1 LKTISKKGIE
11 LKVKIKIFGEENC
24 KEIVINQDLVK
35 LYDLLTLL
43 LNEYKKKFI
52 QDGCLVLINDK
63 IIVDNLMLKN
73 GDEIVIMPILGG
85 G

>member
-1 LKTISKKGIE
+1 M
-11 LKVKIKIFGEENC
+11 KVKIKIFGEENC